1 MKLLPESPV
10 EFLES
15 LPRPPETVYIAEAG
29 GSFGTAV
36 LAATAKGLL
45 SLRLNTPLSQVSEQ
59 TRKDWGSK
67 VISDTA
73 PFDSIIEQI
82 RAYLDGNSTPLR
94 ATIQPVMLTPY
105 TVDVH
110 RCLSRIP
117 FGVTCRYSEI
127 AAETGKPRAAR
138 AVGSACGR
146 NSVLLIV
153 PCHRVVAVSGL
164 GGFGAGLDLK
174 KRLLEHEG
182 SKLNKIG

>member
-15 LPRPPETVYIAEAG
+15 LHRPPETVYVAEAG
-29 GSFGTAV
+29 GLFGTAV
-36 LAATAKGLL
+36 LTATAKGLL
-45 SLRLNTPLSQVSEQ
+45 SLRLKTPLSQVSEQ
-59 TRKDWGSK
+59 ISKDWGSK

-73 PFDSIIEQI
+73 PFVSVIEQI
-82 RAYLDGNSTPLR
+82 HAYLDGNSTPLR
-94 ATIQPVMLTPY
+94 AMVQPVMLTPF

-127 AAETGKPRAAR
+127 AAEIGSQRAAR

-146 NSVLLIV
+146 NSVLLVV
-153 PCHRVVAVSGL
+153 PCHRVIAANGL
-164 GGFGAGLDLK
+164 GGFGAGLDMK

-182 SKLNKIG
+182 IY

>member
-15 LPRPPETVYIAEAG
+15 LHRPPETVYIAEAS

-45 SLRLNTPLSQVSEQ
+45 NLRLNTPLSQVSEQ
-59 TRKDWGSK
+59 IRKDWGSK

-73 PFDSIIEQI
+73 PFGSFIEQI
-82 RAYLDGNSTPLR
+82 SAYLDGDPAPLR
-94 ATIQPVMLTPY
+94 AAVQPVMLTPY
-105 TVDVH
+105 TMDVH
-110 RCLSRIP
+110 RCLTLIP

-127 AAETGKPRAAR
+127 AAEISKPRAAR

-146 NSVLLIV
+146 NSVLLVV

-164 GGFGAGLDLK
+164 GGFGAGLDMK
-174 KRLLEHEG
+174 MRLLEHEG
-182 SKLNKIG
+182 VLPKI